1 MLGRPCYRPVLVRL
15 GSFALAATA
24 VALGTECQPVQGVL
38 GLAIVLVWVP
48 FGLASMIVPLLT
60 PLIG

>member
-1 MLGRPCYRPVLVRL
+1 VLVRL